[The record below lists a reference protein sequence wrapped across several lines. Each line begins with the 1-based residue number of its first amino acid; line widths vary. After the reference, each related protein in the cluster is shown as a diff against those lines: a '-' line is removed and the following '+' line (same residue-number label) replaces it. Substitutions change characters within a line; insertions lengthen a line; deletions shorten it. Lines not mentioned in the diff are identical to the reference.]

1 MELEVSEELIIDE
14 LLVSLVEE
22 AALAWLDE
30 LLEDETTLLDDFVS
44 LEELLRLELL

>member
-1 MELEVSEELIIDE
+1 MELEVSKELIIDE
-14 LLVSLVEE
+14 LLVSPVEE
-22 AALAWLDE
+22 VALAWLDE